1 MIHYK
6 PNFSQTYY
14 ACDGRIFSFD
24 MVRKRFDLFKDQP
37 ANIRMPT
44 TPVHNSGLNMV
55 ALGYNSAFFIANIY
69 VSNLR
74 NQCFLDN
81 DISFNEML
89 LILAEVLLRTPIQ
102 TFQEKI
108 FFMKQPPYGF
118 YEN

>member
-1 MIHYK
+1 MYLE
-6 PNFSQTYY
+6 PNFKYFLQTYY
-14 ACDGRIFSFD
+14 ACDGRIFTFD

-74 NQCFLDN
+74 DESFLN
-81 DISFNEML
+81 TAS
-89 LILAEVLLRTPIQ
+89 VS
-102 TFQEKI
+102 
-108 FFMKQPPYGF
+108 MKCPSS
-118 YEN
+118 